1 MSEHL
6 THIFERERTMHSPTT
21 DLNSPARSALSGLV
35 GNTPLLHVSEPLASA
50 GRGFWAKLEG
60 FNPGGIKDRPG
71 LHMVERARARGDLRP
86 GARII
91 ESTSGTLGLGLALAG
106 MVYGHPVTLVTDP
119 GLEMS
124 MTRLL
129 TAYGAQVNLVSEP
142 HPAGGWQQ
150 ARRDRVGQLMEQHP
164 GSWCPDQYNNPDNT
178 TAYTPLALELATELG
193 HIDVLVCSVG
203 TGGHSAGVSRVL
215 QQLYPDLKLVG
226 VDTIGS
232 TIFGQ
237 PARPRL
243 MRGLGSSIYPRNVA
257 YDNFGEVHWVAPAE
271 AVWTC
276 RQLAAS
282 HYATGGWSVGA
293 VAMVSGWLARTLP
306 ADTRIAAI
314 FPDGPQRYLG
324 TVYDDDYCAAHGLLD
339 APPAPEPEVIGR
351 LDEKEVTRW
360 TRCTTVVDPLARN
373 GRAQDTDVVDL
384 ATASEADSEAD
395 SEETA

>member
-1 MSEHL
+1 M
-6 THIFERERTMHSPTT
+6 TPPTT
-21 DLNSPARSALSGLV
+21 DPTPPTGSALPGLV
-35 GNTPLLHVSEPLASA
+35 GNTPVLRVSQPLAPA

-60 FNPGGIKDRPG
+60 FNPGGIKDRPA

-86 GARII
+86 GGRII

-106 MVYGHPVTLVTDP
+106 MVHRHPVTLVTDP
-119 GLEMS
+119 GLETS

-129 TAYGAQVNLVSEP
+129 TAYGAQVNVVSEP
-142 HPAGGWQQ
+142 HPTGGWQQ
-150 ARRDRVGQLMEQHP
+150 ARRDRVARLMERYP

-178 TAYTPLALELATELG
+178 TAYTPLALELASQLG

-203 TGGHSAGVSRVL
+203 TGGHSAGVSRTL
-215 QQLYPDLKLVG
+215 RHLFPGIRLVG

-257 YDNFGEVHWVAPAE
+257 YGSFAEVHWVAPAE
-271 AVWTC
+271 AVWAC
-276 RQLAAS
+276 RRLAAS

-293 VAMVSGWLARTLP
+293 VALVAGWLARTLP
-306 ADTRIAAI
+306 ADTRIAAV

-324 TVYDDDYCAAHGLLD
+324 TVYDDDYCAAHGLLEN
-339 APPAPEPEVIGR
+339 PPAAEPEVIGR
-351 LDEKEVTRW
+351 LNEKEVTHW
-360 TRCTTVVDPLARN
+360 TRCTTVADPLTLGAGEPRN
-373 GRAQDTDVVDL
+373 AEAEAPRAAADRTGAPDAGAVAGAGSGTGEAGR
-384 ATASEADSEAD
+384 
-395 SEETA
+395 